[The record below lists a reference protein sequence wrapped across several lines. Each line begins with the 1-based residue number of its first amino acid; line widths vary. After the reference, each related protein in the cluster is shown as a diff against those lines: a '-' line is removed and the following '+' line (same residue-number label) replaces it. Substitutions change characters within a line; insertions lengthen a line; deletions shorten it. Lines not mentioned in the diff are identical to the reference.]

1 MKHISDIL
9 KKSALSDEQVTALQ
23 ITAAWPKIIE
33 EIYPEYSH
41 ETKAEKYVRH
51 TLTIVTITSQHLM
64 NLQMREQQLLE
75 KYDYY
80 FGPGI
85 VTAIKFK
92 MGRI

>member
-23 ITAAWPKIIE
+23 ITAAWPKIIG
-33 EIYPEYSH
+33 EIYPEYTA
-41 ETKAEKYVRH
+41 ETKAEKYIRH
-51 TLTIVTITSQHLM
+51 TLTITTITSQHLM
-64 NLQMREQQLLE
+64 NLQMQEKQIIA

-92 MGRI
+92 MGRL